1 MRKRFYVYLVI
12 VIAIMITI
20 FAFSAQEGNL
30 SAETSESAA
39 AWVQANLGALFSES
53 AIVFITENIRKI
65 AHCGIYMV
73 LGIFVSL
80 LVREIRRPALLEVGA
95 GSEYMGEKNWDD
107 MMVSQVFQG
116 KTIGGMDDRPLTAFV
131 SMGLGKQSGYNWNA
145 DPETAHGVLGSG
157 LGILGAV
164 SALIICVVYAATDE
178 LHQYFV
184 VERSAEITDIVID
197 GAGAL
202 IGILLIWII
211 CGIIGAIRNR

>member
-20 FAFSAQEGNL
+20 FSFSAQEGNL
-30 SAETSESAA
+30 SAETSSRAA
-39 AWVQANLGALFSES
+39 EWVQANLAGLFSEN
-53 AIVFITENIRKI
+53 ALLFIVDNIRKV
-65 AHCGIYMV
+65 AHFCIYMM

-80 LVREIRRPALLEVGA
+80 MVREIRRPALLEVGA

-107 MMVSQVFQG
+107 MMVSQVFKG
-116 KTIGGMDDRPLTAFV
+116 KAIGGMDDRPLTAFV
-131 SMGLGKQSGYNWNA
+131 SMGLGKASGYNWNA

-157 LGILGAV
+157 LGIIGVIA
-164 SALIICVVYAATDE
+164 SLIISVVYAATDE

-184 VERSAEITDIVID
+184 AERSAEIMDIVID
-197 GAGAL
+197 GCGAL
-202 IGILLIWII
+202 AGICLVWAI